1 MEAYLK
7 NLDAGELEKSKQ
19 VIGQFITSCSH
30 TMRGPLKSISGL
42 VTLLQSRRDFPPNDA
57 EMFLNLINATID
69 KMEHTLD
76 ELEHFL
82 ENSKREVKLQRIDCH
97 ELLKNLIHQFSEE
110 IESKHLKI
118 KIGVEQT
125 IPLYSDLSRLRII
138 LENIFSNAI
147 QFRDVN
153 KVDQEITISINV
165 TSEVCKIFVLDNGIG
180 IDPGNHSKIFQLF
193 YRATERSEGTGV
205 GLYVVKEAIEK
216 MGGEISVDSM
226 TGKGSNFMIT
236 LPNRLSN
243 QYTKSKSVFL
253 EQESQS
259 NIE

>member
-1 MEAYLK
+1 MEAYLE
-7 NLDAGELEKSKQ
+7 NLGAGELEKSKQ

-42 VTLLQSRRDFPPNDA
+42 VTLLQSRRDYPPNDA

-82 ENSKREVKLQRIDCH
+82 ENSKREVKLQRVDCH

-125 IPLYSDLSRLRII
+125 IPFHSDIARLRII

-147 QFRDVN
+147 QFRDEKKEN
-153 KVDQEITISINV
+153 QEITVSIQV
-165 TSEVCKIFVLDNGIG
+165 TPEKCKIFILDNGIG
-180 IDPGNHSKIFQLF
+180 IHPVDHAKIFQLF
-193 YRATERSEGTGV
+193 YRATEQSSGTGV

-216 MGGEISVDSM
+216 MGGEVTLDSM
-226 TGKGSNFMIT
+226 PGKGANFKVT
-236 LPNRLSN
+236 VPNGAL
-243 QYTKSKSVFL
+243 QKELV
-253 EQESQS
+253 
-259 NIE
+259 